1 MRVRVSRSAAPTFR
15 PNAKARQISCHLSV
29 QQTPFHPE
37 ARAEFLADIDWFEER
52 RPGYW
57 RDRVSR

>member
-1 MRVRVSRSAAPTFR
+1 MSLDDDF
-15 PNAKARQISCHLSV
+15 H
-29 QQTPFHPE
+29 FHPE

-52 RPGYW
+52 RSGYW